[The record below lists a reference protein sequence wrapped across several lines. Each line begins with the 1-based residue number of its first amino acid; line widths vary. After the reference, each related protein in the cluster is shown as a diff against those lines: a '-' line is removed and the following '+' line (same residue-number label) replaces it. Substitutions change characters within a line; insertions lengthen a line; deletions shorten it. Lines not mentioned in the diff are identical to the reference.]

1 MAAINKKRVWI
12 GGLVGGLV
20 WFVWASVLNFVV
32 LMPKYVVAQEAG
44 MMLKEPRYPI
54 FPLVWSLDLLAL
66 GVVAAWLYAAARAT
80 LGPGPKTAVK
90 VGLALGFAAGFP
102 VDFYTSAWVPFSRL
116 IPLGWLFELGVG
128 AVLATLVAGW
138 LYREA

>member
-1 MAAINKKRVWI
+1 VATINTKRVWI

-44 MMLKEPRYPI
+44 MMLKEPRYPV

-66 GVVAAWLYAAARAT
+66 GVVAAWAYAAARAT

-102 VDFYTSAWVPFSRL
+102 VNFYPSAWVPFSRL

-138 LYREA
+138 LYRES